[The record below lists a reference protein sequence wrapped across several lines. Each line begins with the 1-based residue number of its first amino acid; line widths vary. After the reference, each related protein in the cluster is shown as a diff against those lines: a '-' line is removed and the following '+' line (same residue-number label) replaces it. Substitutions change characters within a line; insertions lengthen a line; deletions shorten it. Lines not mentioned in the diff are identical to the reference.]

1 MRDLF
6 NNLTPA
12 SSLDPQDVASD
23 TTTNGSDIVRDDSF
37 SMMAVMQVGNYT
49 DGVFNIQVQH
59 ADDDGN
65 GNPDTWSDVADKFLL
80 GTETGTTLGKA
91 GVAKIGYIG
100 GKEHVRFNLVS
111 ANGADATVS
120 LLVLKGHLN
129 FAPDSAQRIS

>member
-12 SSLDPQDVASD
+12 SSLDPQDIGSN
-23 TTTNGSDIVRDDSF
+23 TTTNGTDIVRDDSF

-49 DGVFNIQVQH
+49 DGKFYINVQH

-65 GNPDTWSDVADKFLL
+65 GNPDSWSDVADKFLL
-80 GTETGTTLGKA
+80 GTEAGTSLTKS

-100 GKEHVRFNLVS
+100 GKEHVRFNVVS
-111 ANGADATVS
+111 DNGADATVS
-120 LLVLKGHLN
+120 CLVLKGHLN